1 MHPIGLPRLELAARP
16 WYKRSSST
24 EDALARSTPKQNA
37 AKSQGDK
44 EERQII
50 TTNRKARH
58 DYVILETFEA
68 GIELRGTEV
77 KSLRDAKAHLV
88 DAYATIEGGQLYLR
102 SAHIAVYDPA
112 SISNHEPTRTR
123 RLLMHRAEI
132 RKIQIKLEEA
142 GLTMVPLS
150 LYFLRGKV
158 KVELALVKG
167 RKTFDKRD
175 KIDERRARREIRGVM
190 RGERPE

>member
-1 MHPIGLPRLELAARP
+1 M
-16 WYKRSSST
+16 
-24 EDALARSTPKQNA
+24 ARSKSKPNA
-37 AKSQGDK
+37 SKTHDDK

-58 DYVILETFEA
+58 DYVVLETFEA

-77 KSLRDAKAHLV
+77 KSLRDAKAQLV
-88 DAYATIEGGQLYLR
+88 DAYATIESGQLYLR
-102 SAHIAVYDPA
+102 NAHISIYDPG
-112 SISNHEPTRTR
+112 SFSNHEPTRTR

-132 RKIQIKLEEA
+132 RKLQTKLDES

-158 KVELALVKG
+158 QVELAL
-167 RKTFDKRD
+167 
-175 KIDERRARREIRGVM
+175 
-190 RGERPE
+190 

>member
-1 MHPIGLPRLELAARP
+1 MP
-16 WYKRSSST
+16 
-24 EDALARSTPKQNA
+24 RSTAKQGA
-37 AKSQGDK
+37 AKSHDDK

-58 DYVILETFEA
+58 EYTIIETFEA

-77 KSLRDAKAHLV
+77 KSLRDSKAQLV
-88 DAYATIEGGQLYLR
+88 DAYATVDSGQLYLR
-102 SAHIAVYDPA
+102 NAHISIYDPG
-112 SISNHEPTRTR
+112 SYSNHEPTRAR
-123 RLLMHRAEI
+123 RLLMHRAQI
-132 RKIQIKLEEA
+132 RRLQIEVEQT
-142 GLTMVPLS
+142 GLTIVPLS

-167 RKTFDKRD
+167 RKSYDKRA
-175 KIDERRARREIRGVM
+175 KLDERRSRKEIRGIM

>member
-1 MHPIGLPRLELAARP
+1 MA
-16 WYKRSSST
+16 RSSSKPN
-24 EDALARSTPKQNA
+24 APK
-37 AKSQGDK
+37 SHDDK

-77 KSLRDAKAHLV
+77 KALRDAKAQLV
-88 DAYATIEGGQLYLR
+88 DAYATIESGQLYLR
-102 SAHIAVYDPA
+102 NAHISIYDPGGSLA
-112 SISNHEPTRTR
+112 NHEPTRTR
-123 RLLMHRAEI
+123 RLLMHRSEI
-132 RKIQIKLEEA
+132 RKIQTQLEQS

-158 KVELALVKG
+158 KVELAVVKG
-167 RKTFDKRD
+167 RKSFDKRD
-175 KIDERRARREIRGVM
+175 KIDERRARKEIRGIM

>member
-1 MHPIGLPRLELAARP
+1 MP
-16 WYKRSSST
+16 
-24 EDALARSTPKQNA
+24 RSTAKQGA
-37 AKSQGDK
+37 AKSHNDK

-58 DYVILETFEA
+58 EYTIIETFEA

-77 KSLRDAKAHLV
+77 KSLRDSKAQLV
-88 DAYATIEGGQLYLR
+88 DAYATVDSGQLYLR
-102 SAHIAVYDPA
+102 NAHISIYDPG
-112 SISNHEPTRTR
+112 SYSNHEPTRAR
-123 RLLMHRAEI
+123 RLLMHRAQI
-132 RKIQIKLEEA
+132 RRLQIEVEQT
-142 GLTMVPLS
+142 GLTIVPLS

-167 RKTFDKRD
+167 RKSYDKRA
-175 KIDERRARREIRGVM
+175 KLDERRSRKEIRGIM